1 MELYEQYTTK
11 CFALQQFD
19 KNNKRNKD
27 ISELNEILNSI
38 GVSFEVQTINC
49 SDLFT
54 VVVDHEKLNKFKTR
68 NAGRGQ
74 SNEYR
79 KKIKECKYTVGDI
92 KEMKKTMKHDD
103 IIKLLGISRASYFRA
118 WKDAQDSP
126 DSYHFLQCK

>member
-11 CFALQQFD
+11 CFAIQQFGKND
-19 KNNKRNKD
+19 KCNKD
-27 ISELNEILNSI
+27 ISELNEILNSV
-38 GVSFEVQTINC
+38 GVSFEVQTINN

-54 VVVDHEKLNKFKTR
+54 IVVDHEKLNKFKTR

-74 SNEYR
+74 SDEYR
-79 KKIKECKYTVGDI
+79 KKVRECKYTVGDV

-126 DSYHFLQCK
+126 DTYNFLQFK

>member
-11 CFALQQFD
+11 CFVLQD
-19 KNNKRNKD
+19 KSDKCNKD
-27 ISELNEILNSI
+27 ISELNEILNNI
-38 GVSFEVQTINC
+38 GVSFEVQTING

-54 VVVDHEKLNKFKTR
+54 VKVDHEKLNKFKTR

-74 SNEYR
+74 SDEYR

-92 KEMKKTMKHDD
+92 KEMKKSMKHDD
-103 IIKLLGISRASYFRA
+103 IIKLIGISRASYFRA